1 MNNKEKVIVK
11 KGIQRQ
17 YFPNQEGNFNYKN
30 LKKRVT
36 GIKDIEK
43 TYIERVK
50 HGMDQSPA
58 DNMKIREIR
67 EYQTAIKSLNAFKK
81 DAFSPRKLNIK
92 RTILTSQ
99 KEIDKEFSVKKGT
112 IGDPLK
118 SVSAV
123 SSTKGKSAHKLTK
136 NNQSLAAAVK
146 D

>member
-50 HGMDQSPA
+50 HGRDQSPA

-99 KEIDKEFSVKKGT
+99 KEVDKEFSVKKGT

-118 SVSAV
+118 TLSTV

-136 NNQSLAAAVK
+136 NN
-146 D
+146 